1 MEIKKESISLNET
14 GVKVSSNVMAE
25 GDIIIPDINPDIRE
39 VLIADA
45 KANVTSA
52 EYRNGKLNVSG
63 TISLNV
69 LYKPDEAQ
77 DSAELK
83 SLNSE
88 FMFSDALDAQGG
100 EDLKYC
106 VSALVEHI
114 GFTLVNSRKLSV
126 KVIVSLSAKGYR
138 NHTLEPV
145 SQVLGDGVCCRDKSY
160 NVYMPILE
168 EETNITISDI
178 LTVPEHMPDIEEI
191 LKVDGCCRGAECK
204 IMNGKVM
211 VRGELCMKTLYTA
224 SGEGEKIQLVTHE
237 IPFAELVEA
246 ENVDENCTVS
256 VIYDLKSVTPNVRGD
271 VNGDTKIIS
280 ADIVIGAKVKASKS
294 EKRSFAEDCYGIYG
308 KVNTSREKIS
318 VSEYI
323 SSENTETTLTQTV
336 KMPKNVKLGDV
347 ISVSAKPVVREKSFD
362 DGNLHIKGGLVS
374 FLIYREDGE
383 QGQVR
388 SSVTETD
395 FDWKMRAQGENLSA
409 DADVWTEDVLAHK
422 VNSDEAEVKVTL
434 GVNAKILK
442 NHEINIITDCELDEN
457 EVNTPE
463 RPSIVIYFVE
473 EGDSLWSIAKKYGT
487 TVEKIKSAN
496 NMESDSLCAG
506 NKILIPKAC

>member
-14 GVKVSSNVMAE
+14 GVKVNSNVMAE

-83 SLNSE
+83 ALNSE
-88 FMFSDALDAQGG
+88 FAFSDSLDAQNG

-138 NHTLEPV
+138 NRVSEPV
-145 SQVLGDGVCCRDKSY
+145 SKVSGDGVCCRDKSY
-160 NVYMPILE
+160 NVYMPVLE

-178 LTVPEHMPDIEEI
+178 LTVPENMPDIEEI
-191 LKVDGCCRGAECK
+191 LKVDGWCRGAECK

-211 VRGELCMKTLYTA
+211 VRGELCLKTLYSA
-224 SGEGEKIQLVTHE
+224 SGEGEKIQIVSHE
-237 IPFAELVEA
+237 IPFAELIEA

-256 VIYDLKSVTPNVRGD
+256 VVYDLKSVTPTVRGD

-280 ADIVIGAKVKASKS
+280 ADVVIGAKIKASKS
-294 EKRSFAEDCYGIYG
+294 EKRSFAEDCYGIHG
-308 KVNTSREKIS
+308 KVNTLREKTSI
-318 VSEYI
+318 SEYVA
-323 SSENTETTLTQTV
+323 SENTETLLAQAV
-336 KMPKNVKLGDV
+336 KMPKHVKLGDV
-347 ISVSAKPVVREKSFD
+347 ICVTAKPVVREKSFV
-362 DGNLHIKGGLVS
+362 DGNLHVKGSLVS

-388 SSVTETD
+388 SAVTETD

-409 DADVWTEDVLAHK
+409 DVDVWVEDALAQK

-434 GVNAKILK
+434 GVDTKILK
-442 NHEINIITDCELDEN
+442 NHEISIITDCELDEN
-457 EVNTPE
+457 DINAPE

-473 EGDSLWSIAKKYGT
+473 EGDTLWSVAKRYGT
-487 TVEKIKSAN
+487 TVEKIKTAN
-496 NMESDSLCAG
+496 NMENDALCAG